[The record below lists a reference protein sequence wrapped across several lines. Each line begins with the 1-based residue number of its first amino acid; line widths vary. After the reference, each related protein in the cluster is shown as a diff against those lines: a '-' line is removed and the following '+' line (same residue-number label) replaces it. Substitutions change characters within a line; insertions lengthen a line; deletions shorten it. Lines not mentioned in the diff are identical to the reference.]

1 MDYIYFFKIN
11 MNFANF
17 CKNLLDLILDFAK
30 IVSLPHQNKE
40 MLKMARKINK
50 IRKQDEEK
58 KTIRKNFR
66 CTESRA
72 KQIND
77 SDYTIDEMLDFFF
90 LFSEDEHFEKLMR
103 LRELR
108 FELKFKKQALDK
120 AKQDVNELED
130 NVLSIEI
137 EIEQLQELL
146 KDANYNLND
155 YAKAKRIHNS
165 IQTTLEYYRE
175 HYNPTNNPLL
185 SIDEFL
191 ASKKTRTYVKQQATR
206 CGVGFDEYAEML
218 VKAYNESEVQ
228 QVLV

>member
-1 MDYIYFFKIN
+1 MQKYFK
-11 MNFANF
+11 F
-17 CKNLLDLILDFAK
+17 CKIFCKLFLNNEYLLVLA
-30 IVSLPHQNKE
+30 SERE

-50 IRKQDEEK
+50 IKKQDEEK

-77 SDYTIDEMLDFFF
+77 SDFTIDEMLDFFF

-108 FELKFKKQALDK
+108 FERKFKKQALDK
-120 AKQDVNELED
+120 AKQNVNELED
-130 NVLSIEI
+130 NILEIDI
-137 EIEQLQELL
+137 EIEQIQELL

-155 YAKAKRIHNS
+155 YAKAKRINNS
-165 IQTTLEYYRE
+165 IQTTLEYYKE

-185 SIDEFL
+185 SIDEFI
-191 ASKKTRTYVKQQATR
+191 ASKKTRTYVKKQATR
-206 CGVGFDEYAEML
+206 CGLDFEDFVEQL
-218 VKAYNESEVQ
+218 VKAYNEMEVQ